1 MNKKLLLFSITAGM
15 CWSQLLIAQSAIDAY
30 LNGTP
35 TYVTIGTSTDGLVNP
50 RDLDFKPGTKD
61 ELWVINGQGSTQ
73 GGSTVTFL
81 RVNET
86 NRTAS
91 YRRDSNRDHFLQNA
105 TAIAF
110 GEAHE
115 KFPTK
120 DPDAEPGT
128 NILWANTNEGNNG
141 NNFMGPSLWPS
152 DLTIYAKINQNN
164 NLLGS
169 HCDML
174 HQAPYSMGIAHE
186 KGQAYWTFDGQAG
199 NICRNDFV
207 TPHGYGQDDHS
218 DGRLQRHVDVK
229 VKRASGIPSHMILDK
244 KTNWLYICD
253 TGNKRVIR
261 ADIKSGTNAGK
272 LNATNEPLA
281 EYSKIT
287 GTKQE
292 TISTNLT
299 SPCGIDFYEGRLLV
313 SDYSNGDIVIYDVT
327 VTPAVEKGRIKT
339 GAPGIMGIVVDP
351 NHKIWFV
358 NNKSKKLIR
367 IDPDPTATSVKEN
380 HLASNISLYPNPASN
395 GFKIDYTLNKS
406 EKITINVLDTQ
417 GRLIDALS
425 VNGALGNNV
434 IQMDQKYPAG
444 IYLIKMTI
452 GNENHFKKI
461 SIL

>member
-1 MNKKLLLFSITAGM
+1 MRKKLLLFSISTTM
-15 CWSQLLIAQSAIDAY
+15 CCIQVLNAQNPIDAY
-30 LNGTP
+30 LNGKP
-35 TYVTIGTSTDGLVNP
+35 TYVTIGTSADGLVNP

-61 ELWVINGQGSTQ
+61 EVWVINGQGSTQ
-73 GGSTVTFL
+73 GGSTVTYL
-81 RVNET
+81 HANESS
-86 NRTAS
+86 RTSS

-105 TAIAF
+105 SAIAF
-110 GEAHE
+110 GEADP
-115 KFPTK
+115 KFPTL
-120 DPDAEPGT
+120 DPNAEAGT
-128 NILWANTNEGNNG
+128 NILWANTTEGNNG

-186 KGQAYWTFDGQAG
+186 TKNAYWTFDGQAG
-199 NICRNDFV
+199 NICRVDFV
-207 TPHGYGQDDHS
+207 VPHKYGGDDHS

-229 VKRASGIPSHMILDK
+229 VKRVVGIPSHMILDK

-261 ADIKSGTNAGK
+261 ANIKSGTNSGK

-287 GTKQE
+287 GTIQE
-292 TISTNLT
+292 TISTDLT

-313 SDYSNGDIVIYDVT
+313 SDYSNGDIIVYDVT
-327 VTPAVEKGRIKT
+327 VTPAVVKGRIKT
-339 GAPGIMGIVVDP
+339 GESGIMGIVVDP
-351 NHKIWFV
+351 NQKIWFV

-367 IDPDPTATSVKEN
+367 IEPDPTVTSVKDHN
-380 HLASNISLYPNPASN
+380 LASNISLYPNPSTN
-395 GFKIDYTLNKS
+395 GFKIDYTLNKT

-417 GRLIDALS
+417 GRLIDVLS
-425 VNGALGNNV
+425 VNGTLGNNV

-444 IYLIKMTI
+444 TYLIKMTV
-452 GNENHFKKI
+452 GNESHFKKV